1 MAGILRESYILCS
14 KKKKEK
20 KEKKRERIIHLVMD
34 LWSKL
39 KFIYSERTYTHTPKK
54 NLYWPAENSNME
66 LKFNKLLL
74 NVAFFNLLKRG

>member
-1 MAGILRESYILCS
+1 MPIVILRFELGATKIASIICGRYIERIIHPLL
-14 KKKKEK
+14 KKKEK

-54 NLYWPAENSNME
+54 NLYWPEEN
-66 LKFNKLLL
+66 
-74 NVAFFNLLKRG
+74 